1 MMLSGR
7 KRRYG
12 KKVDGR
18 LAVPSPDL
26 YSCLVHVD
34 FECCAILRG
43 DSQALHCLDQDSV
56 IHAFSRSG
64 VLGQ

>member
-7 KRRYG
+7 KEDMG
-12 KKVDGR
+12 KKLMVGW
-18 LAVPSPDL
+18 LSFPDL

-34 FECCAILRG
+34 LECCAILSG
-43 DSQALHCLDQDSV
+43 DSQALPCLDQDSV
-56 IHAFSRSG
+56 IHALSHSG